1 MARDDWQLC
10 KELSR
15 FLYSLDH
22 TGAILQTCLAEA
34 GALPP
39 EYAARLSPSS
49 IQQPSEASQPPIRR
63 SASVPVTLADA
74 SKITSVIA
82 PPATTQYSS
91 SGAAPFQRTG
101 ATAKALHYRMSSGS
115 GLGLGTLLSRV
126 GTPPGGDRLRPLSR
140 SNSRRSSSTADE
152 TSPERPKSA
161 ASDHHAREREAD
173 DDDADP

>member
-1 MARDDWQLC
+1 MAKDDWQLC

-39 EYAARLSPSS
+39 EYAARLAPSS
-49 IQQPSEASQPPIRR
+49 TQGAEVSHPPIRR

-74 SKITSVIA
+74 SKITSA
-82 PPATTQYSS
+82 PSPPASQYNP

-101 ATAKALHYRMSSGS
+101 ATAKALHYRMASGS

-126 GTPPGGDRLRPLSR
+126 GTPPGGERLRPLSR
-140 SNSRRSSSTADE
+140 SNSRRSSSTAEE

-161 ASDHHAREREAD
+161 ASNHSVREREAD
-173 DDDADP
+173 DDEADP

>member
-1 MARDDWQLC
+1 MAKDDWQLC

-22 TGAILQTCLAEA
+22 TGVILQTCLAEA

-39 EYAARLSPSS
+39 EYAARLSPSV
-49 IQQPSEASQPPIRR
+49 IQSSETSQPPIRR

-74 SKITSVIA
+74 SKISSG
-82 PPATTQYSS
+82 PPATQYNP

-126 GTPPGGDRLRPLSR
+126 GTPPGGERLRPLSR
-140 SNSRRSSSTADE
+140 SNSRRSSAAEE

-161 ASDHHAREREAD
+161 ASNHSVIEREAD
-173 DDDADP
+173 DDEADP